1 MTTFYLPDLGEGL
14 PDAEIVSWHV
24 SEGDQVQQ
32 DQPLLSVETAKAVVE
47 VPSPYTGKILKIHG
61 KAGQVLPVGAP
72 LIEFES
78 VQGSADDSTAG
89 AHAEPRRDSGTVVG
103 SMLTTEDEVM
113 EPARISGGANADRA
127 RALPAVRVLA
137 RRLGVDLTTLKGTGR
152 GGLITMD
159 DVENAAGRPIGRAVA
174 AQTVQ
179 IGERLQGDFEPL
191 QGARRA
197 MAQVMGL
204 SRDEIAMVT
213 IFDDADIVSWP
224 DFRLITPRLLRA
236 IAAAAKTEPALNAIY
251 DPAKAARRVCTQV
264 DVGIAV
270 DIGDKLLVPV
280 IRGADQKNLL
290 ELRSEIER
298 LKTATRERT
307 LAPEELR
314 DYTISLS
321 NFGSLAGR
329 YATPLVV
336 PPTVAIL
343 GVGSVRQDVIAVGK
357 SIEVHPRIPLSLSFD
372 HRCITGGEA
381 CRFLAAVMKDLA
393 LGT

>member
-24 SEGDQVQQ
+24 SEGDHVLQ

-47 VPSPYTGKILKIHG
+47 VPSPYTGRILKIHG
-61 KAGQVLPVGAP
+61 KAGEVLPVGAP

-78 VQGSADDSTAG
+78 VEGPTEDRTAA

-103 SMLTTEDEVM
+103 SMLTTEDEVI
-113 EPARISGGANADRA
+113 EPARTSGAAGSERA

-159 DVENAAGRPIGRAVA
+159 DVENAAGRSPGRAPAV
-174 AQTVQ
+174 QTVQ

-197 MAQVMGL
+197 MAQVMAL

-236 IAAAAKTEPALNAIY
+236 IAAAARTEPALNAIY

-264 DVGIAV
+264 DIGIAV
-270 DIGDKLLVPV
+270 DIGDKLLAPV
-280 IRGADQKNLL
+280 IRGVDQKTLL
-290 ELRSEIER
+290 ELRSELER

-307 LAPEELR
+307 LVPDELR

-357 SIEVHPRIPLSLSFD
+357 SVEVHPRIPLSLSFD

-381 CRFLAAVMKDLA
+381 CRFLAAVMKDL
-393 LGT
+393 GKGE